1 MNGID
6 APGVSEPPLRVVG
19 LGKVYA
25 AGQVRALRE
34 VSFSVEAGEFLC
46 IVGPSGV
53 GKTTLLKC
61 LAGLAAPSEGT
72 VVFEGEPVTRPPERL
87 AVVFQDYSRSLAPWM
102 TVLDNVVLPLRRMKL
117 DRAERT
123 RRGRRA
129 LESVGLTHASERF
142 PWQLSGGMQQ
152 RVAIARGLA
161 YEPELLLMDEPFAS
175 VDAQTR
181 EELEDLTRRLR
192 DNYRI
197 TVLLVTHDI
206 DEAVYLADRIVV
218 LAGPPATVADIVT
231 VGLPEQR
238 DQITTRSL
246 PAFLELRAY
255 VRGLIGSSRPET
267 GRATE
272 RHTDQLLNEFG

>member
-1 MNGID
+1 MNAID
-6 APGVSEPPLRVVG
+6 TTGVPEPPLRVVG
-19 LGKVYA
+19 LGKVY

-117 DRAERT
+117 DRAERI
-123 RRGRRA
+123 RRGRHA
-129 LESVGLTHASERF
+129 LESVGLVRASERF

-267 GRATE
+267 ERATE